1 VTKVKICGITNVE
14 DALAAISFGADA
26 VGFLVGQVRYSKSV
40 FLSPGQAGEIVARLP
55 PFCSS
60 VLVTHLS
67 RPEEVL
73 PILNVV
79 NATTLQLHGDTTPQK
94 AAQIKEQLP
103 SLKIYKAVHVFDQS
117 AIQEAQRYL
126 GCVDGIILDTAIR
139 ATGQVGG
146 TGQTHDWGIS
156 KLVVGSTPL
165 PVILAGGLNPENIV
179 EAIRTV
185 QPYGVDV
192 NSGVTKPNGL
202 KDYEK
207 LRLFIARAK
216 SQ

>member
-1 VTKVKICGITNVE
+1 MHHSTST
-14 DALAAISFGADA
+14 
-26 VGFLVGQVRYSKSV
+26 FL
-40 FLSPGQAGEIVARLP
+40 LSERVAEIVARLP

-73 PILNVV
+73 PILKIANV
-79 NATTLQLHGDTTPQK
+79 TTIQLHGDTTPKEAIDIKKRMPFLK
-94 AAQIKEQLP
+94 A
-103 SLKIYKAVHVFDQS
+103 YKAVHVFDQS
-117 AIQEAQRYL
+117 AIQEASRFV

-146 TGQTHDWGIS
+146 TGRTHDWNIS
-156 KLVVGSTPL
+156 KAIVKSIDV

-192 NSGVTKPNGL
+192 NSGVSKSNGA
-202 KDYEK
+202 KDHEK
-207 LRLFIARAK
+207 LRQFITRAK
-216 SQ
+216 SV